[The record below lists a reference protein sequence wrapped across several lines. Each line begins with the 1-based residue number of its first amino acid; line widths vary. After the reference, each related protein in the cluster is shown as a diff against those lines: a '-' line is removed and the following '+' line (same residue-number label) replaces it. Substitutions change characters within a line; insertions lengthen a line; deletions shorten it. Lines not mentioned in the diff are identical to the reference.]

1 MSIFAN
7 YLNAKT
13 KLMPFTKILVPVDFT
28 ALSDQVIEQAAFLGN
43 TSGADLLLFHIVGKE
58 ADVAA
63 ASAKLAVKATE
74 TAEKF
79 KVNCEFKIKAGSIYK
94 DIQAET
100 EENDYILVVIG
111 THGVR
116 GLKQKLLGSD
126 ILKVI
131 TKVPAPVLVVQS
143 TSPFRTSFSKIILPV
158 ATHLAYE
165 NILKAVV
172 LIGKLFK
179 SEIHIYS
186 IERPGFEW
194 PEPMKKNIDRTRA
207 IFEENGINY
216 IRVNE
221 KQTVLSIGFAHQTL
235 QYAQKTGADMIA
247 MMSVSSEEYHYFA
260 QQDKENMLTNESGI
274 PVLCACNSMKQA

>member
-1 MSIFAN
+1 
-7 YLNAKT
+7 
-13 KLMPFTKILVPVDFT
+13 MPHKKILVPVDFT
-28 ALSDQVIEQAAFLGN
+28 GLSDKVTEQAAFISSKSESAMVLLHI
-43 TSGADLLLFHIVGKE
+43 ADRSSDLIAAKARLNEKAAEISSKHHII
-58 ADVAA
+58 
-63 ASAKLAVKATE
+63 
-74 TAEKF
+74 
-79 KVNCEFKIKAGSIYK
+79 CESKIREGSIYK
-94 DIQAET
+94 DIQAEA

-131 TKVPAPVLVVQS
+131 TKIPVPTLVVQS
-143 TSPFRTSFSKIILPV
+143 TSPFRANFEKIVLPV

-172 LIGKLFK
+172 LLGQIFN
-179 SEIHIYS
+179 SEVHIYS

-194 PEPMKKNIDRTRA
+194 PEMIKKNLEKTRSLFDA
-207 IFEENGINY
+207 SGIKY

-221 KQTVLSIGFAHQTL
+221 KQTVLSIGFAFQTM

-247 MMSVSSEEYHYFA
+247 IMSVSSEEYHYFA
-260 QQDKENMLTNESGI
+260 QQDKENLLTNESGI
-274 PVLCACNSMKQA
+274 PVLCACNLVKE